1 MVTLKRLH
9 LRRAVGAYC
18 FWAIQK
24 VVATIKKE
32 EEMKIDGHGQA
43 KILTFEERQLLL
55 ERGFLSQ
62 RDRTLNE
69 FCFYTACRISE
80 ARQMLYS
87 DVFDGDTIRDTLVIR
102 KCITKGKQA
111 TRTIPTN
118 PKLAASLEKY
128 VRDSREL
135 LQIYKTIG
143 KWDYKSLFCGN
154 IFSPNNEIICPRC
167 ASNMITTAG
176 TSRDKQMYGCKSCRH
191 RFQAKTAFVEH
202 PELKEAVIRLGVYNS
217 TSYGFL
223 FLNSQNP
230 YLFPGEEGNGCLSLS
245 IGKGIF
251 RDACKR
257 VGIVGASTHSWRRT
271 ALTEMHKAGVP
282 LRVIQKISGHVRLK
296 NLQKYLE
303 VSREQVAEAINCLP

>member
-1 MVTLKRLH
+1 
-9 LRRAVGAYC
+9 
-18 FWAIQK
+18 
-24 VVATIKKE
+24 
-32 EEMKIDGHGQA
+32 MKIDRHGQA

-55 ERGFLSQ
+55 EQGLLCQ
-62 RDRTLNE
+62 RDRTLQE

-80 ARQMLYS
+80 ARQMRYS
-87 DVFDGDTIRDTLVIR
+87 DVFDGDTIRDTLIIR

-111 TRTIPTN
+111 TQTIPIN
-118 PKLAASLEKY
+118 LNLAASLERY
-128 VRDSREL
+128 IRESREL

-154 IFSPNNEIICPRC
+154 VFSQNNEIICPKC
-167 ASNMITTAG
+167 ASTTITTAG
-176 TSRDKQMYGCKSCRH
+176 KGRHDKQMYGCKTCRH
-191 RFQAKTAFVEH
+191 RFQAKTAFIEH

-230 YLFPGEEGNGCLSLS
+230 YLFPGSEGNGCLSLS
-245 IGKGIF
+245 VAKEIF
-251 RDACKR
+251 ENACKR
-257 VGIVGASTHSWRRT
+257 VDIVGASTHSWRRT

-282 LRVIQKISGHVRLK
+282 LRVIQRISGHVRLK
-296 NLQKYLE
+296 NLQRYLE